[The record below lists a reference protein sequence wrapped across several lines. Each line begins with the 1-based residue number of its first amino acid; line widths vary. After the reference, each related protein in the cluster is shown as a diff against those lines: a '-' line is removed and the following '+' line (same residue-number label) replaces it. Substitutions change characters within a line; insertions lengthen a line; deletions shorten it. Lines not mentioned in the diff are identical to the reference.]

1 MEQDRGGLE
10 TDDHS
15 SCPKWPRLKLRHIL
29 VDQLDTR
36 AGSRR
41 VADLDNRDGRSVCG
55 GGGFQIGCV
64 LRNSDRRF

>member
-1 MEQDRGGLE
+1 MEQNRGRLE

-15 SCPKWPRLKLRHIL
+15 SCPKRPRLKLHHIL

-41 VADLDNRDGRSVCG
+41 VADLDNRDGTLGEG
-55 GGGFQIGCV
+55 GGGFHDGCV